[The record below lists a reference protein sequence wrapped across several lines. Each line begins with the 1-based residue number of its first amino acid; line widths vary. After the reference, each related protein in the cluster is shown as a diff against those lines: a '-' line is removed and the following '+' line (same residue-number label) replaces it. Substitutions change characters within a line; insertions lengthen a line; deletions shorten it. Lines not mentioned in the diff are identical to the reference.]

1 MASEPSDTVTLSLA
15 NYADT
20 SQVTLSPDTLVFTT
34 GNYDSPQEVTV
45 TAVDDGILEFEHN
58 TIVTL
63 AAASTDTDYDGYRSI
78 VDVAITDNG
87 IGTYID
93 ANASNTVADDAT
105 DPWYVSPQVDDDD
118 LWGLRTDYGADGP
131 DVFEAM
137 GTENA
142 PLLKTTISGLTP
154 LVGYD
159 IRVTFVDNASSSAGD
174 MWSIEAGLSPT
185 SLVEYS
191 IGDGVSLET
200 GTTYSY
206 GGDTLSEMIVSLGTA
221 YADDNGQI
229 VVYVNTGASADR
241 SWYDGVSYYNPE
253 IIPVPKNNGYVPDGN
268 AVLSWTQRIST
279 ASYDVYFGT
288 DYNDV
293 NDNAVW
299 LADLDRSGTVGLS
312 DLEILTA
319 QWLTDPC
326 SASPSADFDGD
337 GIVDMADFAVI
348 AGQWQQSSGLTY
360 KGNQAVTTY
369 DPTGTLDYGVYYWRI
384 DEVDGDF
391 VKKGQTLKFTV
402 GDVIYIG
409 VIKYINIVDP
419 AANRTPLEQIITDL
433 GGGDALRKG
442 TYYDAQLIVSSD
454 MGPNATHLGPGSY
467 DFSKYIAYAE
477 LCKELGIK
485 WSLQLSYHYAP
496 GWYTTQCITD
506 YGYDPRVRNEAGEV
520 ANGHF
525 MPFSPSSPVWGDYCK
540 DWAEAAVEALA
551 PYMGT
556 VIDDIMPGNEMM
568 CNINIPTS
576 YDEYTKQAWKD
587 YTGNPSAT
595 LPIGLASTAQFQE
608 FRSIQ
613 WYNAMKT
620 LVDDVKNK
628 TKTLGKSVKVSTK
641 LVPYMLHST
650 WMLRSGIFP
659 KVFDLIE
666 EDSMDVIAVDFYPP
680 TSHYYQTLY
689 RRDKPMYLAEFN
701 KGGGA
706 DCTAAE
712 IEGWIQDGVTNYNMK
727 YATFFA
733 WDASGDIWDITEEEK
748 TGLKNAADWVL
759 TLSGP
764 IVQKTD
770 VVRYN
775 ISTAVLGEDAD
786 TAWTLNSD
794 SNKRM
799 RAAMALTSVLNPLS
813 NFAYEIGVGSDPD
826 AATNIYQVTQNT
838 TIADT
843 TTDKAIYLIE
853 DHSTTV
859 NITSGSKYVTTAS
872 SYVYSSPSYLVRN
885 TENLSSGTQIYGST
899 PKWSNGNR
907 KLTTNLSGY
916 TRYVDTY
923 NGYPL
928 AIKKD
933 NTFFLGQDTAWEI
946 VDDSTDTPLDQL
958 IADMLYD
965 LGID

>member
-1 MASEPSDTVTLSLA
+1 MKKLIAMLAGTLLIAASAQATVVLSDNFDDSADGALTGQS
-15 NYADT
+15 ADT
-20 SQVTLSPDTLVFTT
+20 GQTWGAWGAYTSLDVGAAYGRSGKGIGVA
-34 GNYDSPQEVTV
+34 YDWSERR
-45 TAVDDGILEFEHN
+45 N
-58 TIVTL
+58 TI
-63 AAASTDTDYDGYRSI
+63 
-78 VDVAITDNG
+78 
-87 IGTYID
+87 
-93 ANASNTVADDAT
+93 
-105 DPWYVSPQVDDDD
+105 
-118 LWGLRTDYGADGP
+118 
-131 DVFEAM
+131 
-137 GTENA
+137 
-142 PLLKTTISGLTP
+142 
-154 LVGYD
+154 
-159 IRVTFVDNASSSAGD
+159 
-174 MWSIEAGLSPT
+174 
-185 SLVEYS
+185 
-191 IGDGVSLET
+191 
-200 GTTYSY
+200 
-206 GGDTLSEMIVSLGTA
+206 SLGTTLA
-221 YADDNGQI
+221 GGGAED
-229 VVYVNTGASADR
+229 VVVLSFDAERGMGAPWDEAVDTLQSVQLTDTV
-241 SWYDGVSYYNPE
+241 SGNSIGVSWTGSDGTIPWLHKISIFGLGLDAQVDAFRNSWLHFELRVNLTTGETQLTWNALDGGDEATYDVGIFNTTTYAFAPDQVGVSQRRVVVPTLGFDNLSVATVRAPALMLPLIPE
-253 IIPVPKNNGYVPDGN
+253 PKDHGYVPDGD
-268 AVLSWTQRIST
+268 AVLSWTPQAPIPS

-288 DYNDV
+288 NYNAV
-293 NDNAVW
+293 NDNAVL
-299 LADLDRSGTVGLS
+299 LADLDRNGLVGES
-312 DLEILTA
+312 DLEILA
-319 QWLTDPC
+319 GQWLADPGIT
-326 SASPSADFDGD
+326 APSADFDGD
-337 GIVDMADFAVI
+337 GIVDMADFAVM
-348 AGQWQQSSGLTY
+348 AGQWQQSSSSTY
-360 KGNQAVTTY
+360 KGNQTATNY
-369 DPTGTLDYGVYYWRI
+369 NPTGTLDYGVYYWRV

-391 VKKGQTLKFTV
+391 GHVKKGQTWKVTV

-595 LPIGLASTAQFQE
+595 LPIGFASTAQFQE

-666 EDSMDVIAVDFYPP
+666 EDSMDVIVVDFYPP

-799 RAAMALTSVLNPLS
+799 RAAMALTGVLNPLS
-813 NFAYEIGVGSDPD
+813 SVAYEIGVGGDPD
-826 AATNIYQVTQNT
+826 AEVNIYQITEDT

-853 DHSTTV
+853 NPDTTI
-859 NITSGSKYVTTAS
+859 NITHANRYVTTAS
-872 SYVYSSPSYLVRN
+872 SSIFSNASYLLRN
-885 TENLSSGTQIYGST
+885 TQNLLSGTQIYGST
-899 PKWSNGNR
+899 PKWSSGNR

-928 AIKKD
+928 AIRKD

-946 VDDSTDTPLDQL
+946 VDGGTDTPLDQL